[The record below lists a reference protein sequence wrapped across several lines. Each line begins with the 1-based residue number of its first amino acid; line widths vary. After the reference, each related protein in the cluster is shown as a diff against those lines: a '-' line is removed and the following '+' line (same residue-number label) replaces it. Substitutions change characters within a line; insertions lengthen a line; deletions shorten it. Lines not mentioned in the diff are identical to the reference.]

1 MAKTKKVFTE
11 NGPASLENLVC
22 DILNCK
28 FGMDCCDENSG
39 IGQGFQLFITK
50 TTPSEP
56 NEGDYWF
63 DPVTG
68 EVKYYN
74 GTNWGTKVQYII
86 NGSTSVAI
94 NTNTVTNNIDFATT
108 EGKLTLSRIPVG
120 DNTIQFVTLQE
131 VAPGQFSVMAG
142 LTSVDNSNFSFLYAN
157 ETGVSLRSTA
167 DITTDLIEIEASDL
181 AATMKFTDI
190 NGSGVDNS
198 TITAGA
204 GIVNLD
210 AKTVVVNSSDFRIDL
225 PGDVVTNVPYI
236 LTIDNADGK
245 VYKVKKQKDYATSS
259 SGTLSAYI
267 ATESVVV
274 SATAAG
280 PADITLTLPATTD
293 IIGVEYCILND
304 ANSAFNVLVDRG
316 VGVAINGN
324 TASPVTIQPG
334 RGVIFR
340 AFATNKWFCSFI

>member
-28 FGMDCCDENSG
+28 FGMNCCDENPG
-39 IGQGFQLFITK
+39 EEQNFRLFTTK
-50 TTPSEP
+50 ITPSEP

-63 DPVTG
+63 SPSTG

-74 GTNWGTKVQYII
+74 GTTWDIKVTYII
-86 NGSTSVAI
+86 NGTMENKVF
-94 NTNTVTNNIDFATT
+94 TNTGINSIDFVTT
-108 EGKLTLSRIPVG
+108 EGKLTLARTPVG
-120 DNTIQFVTLQE
+120 DNIRQFVTLQE
-131 VAPGQFSVMAG
+131 VTPGQFSVVAG
-142 LTSVDNSNFSFLYAN
+142 LTSIDNSNFSFLYAK
-157 ETGVSLRSTA
+157 ETGVLLRSTA
-167 DITTDLIEIEASDL
+167 DITTDLIEIEAGDL

-204 GIVNLD
+204 GIVSLD
-210 AKTVVVNSSDFRIDL
+210 ANTVVVNSSDFRIDL
-225 PGDVVTNVPYI
+225 PGDVVTDIPYT
-236 LTIDNADGK
+236 LTIDNVSGK
-245 VYKVKKQKDYATSS
+245 VYKVKKLSEYATSS
-259 SGTLSAYI
+259 SGAINTYI
-267 ATESVVV
+267 GTESVVV

-280 PADITLTLPATTD
+280 PTDITLTLPATTN

-304 ANSAFNVLVDRG
+304 ANSAFNVLIDRG

-324 TASPVTIQPG
+324 TTLPVTIQPG
-334 RGVIFR
+334 RGIIFR